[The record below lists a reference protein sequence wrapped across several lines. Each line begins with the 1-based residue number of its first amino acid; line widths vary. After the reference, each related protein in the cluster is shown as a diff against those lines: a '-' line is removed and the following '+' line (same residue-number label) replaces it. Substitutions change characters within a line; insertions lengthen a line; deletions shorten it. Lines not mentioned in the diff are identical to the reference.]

1 MAYFRGGSRHFRKGR
16 GVFFFKEKNG
26 FQNNLFEEKSKD
38 TEV

>member
-1 MAYFRGGSRHFRKGR
+1 MTYFRGGSRRFRKGR
-16 GVFFFKEKNG
+16 GVFKEKNG